1 MSWRDTVQKLFRRQ
15 AAGQVAALSRGASGE
30 ATMPR
35 QIPTT
40 PDSGMSGAYMQ
51 LATMLSVDTDL
62 MLRFADY
69 ENMDDYGEISCL
81 TMDSPITVLE
91 KDGVR
96 DVPIGELARRA
107 EPFVVM
113 SVDLAR
119 KRIVPTW
126 ATGARQTGSQ
136 APVFRVTF
144 AQSRAN
150 PGQDRKQWSIR
161 ATAEHLFMLR
171 DGSYK
176 PAAQLLSGD
185 RLMPIS
191 MDYCKEYVRVRDP
204 WASTSSGGTVHRMVH
219 TLVAEELIAKGP
231 IPDSA
236 VVHHKDGNRANPHP
250 GNLEIKLRADHVRD
264 HDVTNRPEVKEK
276 IRRGVQ
282 ATWANLKARKDRAA
296 AMRDARGG
304 SHPDQWRDGAAPRG
318 ILTEEHRKRI
328 AAAHTIPLAHDV
340 VEAALRTSLT
350 MREAHRK
357 LGVSAST
364 LARRMLSG
372 GLSAD
377 LLGTS
382 VQTLTVED
390 AAYENHVVVSVEPDG
405 FADVYDVEVPEYH
418 NFVCNG
424 VVVHNCAL
432 DIYADDA
439 TVVDTVHGKTIWGTS
454 KDKVIRDI
462 INDLLDRRLHIEDE
476 IWTAIR
482 TLCKYGNLYAE
493 VVANE
498 KGVLGLNWLPPPTVR
513 RIVDQRGTLV
523 GFVQDPSGAFAF
535 NLTTQ
540 EDLDRLRQQQGTNGA
555 VFFSPWEVVHW
566 RLRGKQMR
574 ALYGFS
580 ILDSSRWVWKRLLML
595 EDSSLVC
602 KLTKAPARFAFY
614 IDTGEIPPRE
624 ARAVVDDVRRR
635 YKKKRIM
642 DPATGKLDFR
652 FNPLC
657 LSLDTRIPLL
667 NGTTRSLRDLIMD
680 HEAGMQNYVY
690 SMDPE
695 TKCVKPG
702 TISWA
707 GVTRRDARV
716 VRVTLDNCRS
726 EVVTPD
732 HQFLMRDG
740 TYKQAQI
747 LEPGDSVMPLYRGI
761 TAQGYEY
768 AVNQDHRE
776 RGSDKW
782 KSLVSVHRMVAEH
795 FHGDLTDRQVHHIDD
810 RKRNNYPEN
819 LDVLTPE
826 EHGVRHA
833 GAFAG
838 RMRQWAQ
845 ENPGVISMRNRE
857 RNSGQHIIAYNRS
870 PKHKADNAIRSEK
883 ISIKYPD
890 GLLPELRRL
899 VQENAALKISDAVIA
914 IRALPV
920 HEEFRALNANR
931 KKVAFDLYHVRT
943 LIHRAG
949 HRDWQDFCA
958 AATVNHKV
966 ASVEWLDG
974 TMDTGCITVDGW
986 HNFAVDAGVF
996 VKNSQDEDIF
1006 IPTRAG
1012 KDATRV
1018 EVLSGPDY
1026 DDTGVLGYFLKKLFS
1041 SLRIPPQYIGG
1052 TEVTNRAAL
1061 TQEDVQFAK
1070 LELRIQREFITGL
1083 RQVVRVHLAALN
1095 IDPDSVQWNLEMPA
1109 PSSIFEMQQV
1119 EVWNARAGL
1128 AAALQPFFTAPWIMA
1143 NIFHMS
1149 DEDALFA
1156 AEAKTHEA
1164 EAQALGQASI
1174 QAEIIRQFPELGPEG
1189 ALALGAPITGQSG
1202 LMGQPGQPGQEQMP
1216 QESIKRIE
1224 RALHQ
1229 LQESN
1234 DRVTRSVERT
1244 DSAVFRIGQRFRAI
1258 SQTNQS
1264 NHSRH
1269 ESQAR

>member
-69 ENMDDYGEISCL
+69 ENMDDY
-81 TMDSPITVLE
+81 
-91 KDGVR
+91 
-96 DVPIGELARRA
+96 
-107 EPFVVM
+107 
-113 SVDLAR
+113 
-119 KRIVPTW
+119 
-126 ATGARQTGSQ
+126 
-136 APVFRVTF
+136 
-144 AQSRAN
+144 
-150 PGQDRKQWSIR
+150 
-161 ATAEHLFMLR
+161 
-171 DGSYK
+171 
-176 PAAQLLSGD
+176 
-185 RLMPIS
+185 
-191 MDYCKEYVRVRDP
+191 
-204 WASTSSGGTVHRMVH
+204 
-219 TLVAEELIAKGP
+219 
-231 IPDSA
+231 
-236 VVHHKDGNRANPHP
+236 
-250 GNLEIKLRADHVRD
+250 
-264 HDVTNRPEVKEK
+264 PEV
-276 IRRGVQ
+276 
-282 ATWANLKARKDRAA
+282 
-296 AMRDARGG
+296 
-304 SHPDQWRDGAAPRG
+304 
-318 ILTEEHRKRI
+318 
-328 AAAHTIPLAHDV
+328 
-340 VEAALRTSLT
+340 
-350 MREAHRK
+350 
-357 LGVSAST
+357 SA
-364 LARRMLSG
+364 
-372 GLSAD
+372 
-377 LLGTS
+377 
-382 VQTLTVED
+382 
-390 AAYENHVVVSVEPDG
+390 
-405 FADVYDVEVPEYH
+405 
-418 NFVCNG
+418 
-424 VVVHNCAL
+424 AL

-439 TVVDTVHGKTIWGTS
+439 TVADTVHEATIWGAS

-482 TLCKYGNLYAE
+482 TLCKYGNLYCMPEGTRVWTEHGPRAIETVEPGTRVIGYRNGRKALVPVAKRLDNGTREIFRVRTRHREFLATADHPVLVDRGDGKTEWVRVGDLRVVRWPASGKRKRGNINQSKTPRLVIATAAHDAKHVPVWSDLYEKEVRPKQRSVGGNVFNEFVLPERMEPWLCQLLGFLWGDGGLGTERMDVSNSTVWYARGVYQDRNDCYDDLLRRLHLDPNTTDDGTLTQVHSVLFKCFLLSLGWHNGAGVKRLPGWLGKLPREHRQAFLDGFMDADGWVSKPATWKDKAYHYEIANVELARDLKNLIDGLGYRSGNLRMRTRREPIIKGKQVKRVREAATLTFSRHEFQQDFVSESLVEITPAGTAHVYDLEIADSAHNFVAEGVVVHNCE

-498 KGVLGLNWLPPPTVR
+498 KGVLGLNWLPPPTMR

-580 ILDSSRWVWKRLLML
+580 LLDSSRWVWKRLLML

-652 FNPLC
+652 FNPL
-657 LSLDTRIPLL
+657 
-667 NGTTRSLRDLIMD
+667 
-680 HEAGMQNYVY
+680 
-690 SMDPE
+690 
-695 TKCVKPG
+695 
-702 TISWA
+702 
-707 GVTRRDARV
+707 
-716 VRVTLDNCRS
+716 
-726 EVVTPD
+726 
-732 HQFLMRDG
+732 
-740 TYKQAQI
+740 
-747 LEPGDSVMPLYRGI
+747 
-761 TAQGYEY
+761 
-768 AVNQDHRE
+768 
-776 RGSDKW
+776 
-782 KSLVSVHRMVAEH
+782 
-795 FHGDLTDRQVHHIDD
+795 
-810 RKRNNYPEN
+810 
-819 LDVLTPE
+819 
-826 EHGVRHA
+826 
-833 GAFAG
+833 
-838 RMRQWAQ
+838 
-845 ENPGVISMRNRE
+845 
-857 RNSGQHIIAYNRS
+857 
-870 PKHKADNAIRSEK
+870 
-883 ISIKYPD
+883 
-890 GLLPELRRL
+890 
-899 VQENAALKISDAVIA
+899 
-914 IRALPV
+914 
-920 HEEFRALNANR
+920 
-931 KKVAFDLYHVRT
+931 
-943 LIHRAG
+943 
-949 HRDWQDFCA
+949 
-958 AATVNHKV
+958 
-966 ASVEWLDG
+966 
-974 TMDTGCITVDGW
+974 
-986 HNFAVDAGVF
+986 
-996 VKNSQDEDIF
+996 SQDEDIF

-1061 TQEDVQFAK
+1061 TQEDVQFAR
-1070 LELRIQREFITGL
+1070 LEMRIQREFITGL

-1095 IDPDSVQWNLEMPA
+1095 IDPDSVKWALKMPA

-1156 AEAKTHEA
+1156 AEAKAHEA
-1164 EAQALGQASI
+1164 EAQALAQASV
-1174 QAEIIRQFPELGPEG
+1174 QAEIMRQFPELGPEG
-1189 ALALGAPITGQSG
+1189 ALALGAPVTGQSG
-1202 LMGQPGQPGQEQMP
+1202 LMGQPGQPGQEQVP

-1224 RALHQ
+1224 KALHQ

-1244 DSAVFRIGQRFRAI
+1244 DSAVFRIGQRFRAL
-1258 SQTNQS
+1258 SQTNQ
-1264 NHSRH
+1264 SRH

>member
-1 MSWRDTVQKLFRRQ
+1 
-15 AAGQVAALSRGASGE
+15 
-30 ATMPR
+30 
-35 QIPTT
+35 
-40 PDSGMSGAYMQ
+40 
-51 LATMLSVDTDL
+51 
-62 MLRFADY
+62 
-69 ENMDDYGEISCL
+69 
-81 TMDSPITVLE
+81 
-91 KDGVR
+91 
-96 DVPIGELARRA
+96 
-107 EPFVVM
+107 
-113 SVDLAR
+113 
-119 KRIVPTW
+119 
-126 ATGARQTGSQ
+126 
-136 APVFRVTF
+136 
-144 AQSRAN
+144 
-150 PGQDRKQWSIR
+150 
-161 ATAEHLFMLR
+161 
-171 DGSYK
+171 
-176 PAAQLLSGD
+176 
-185 RLMPIS
+185 
-191 MDYCKEYVRVRDP
+191 
-204 WASTSSGGTVHRMVH
+204 
-219 TLVAEELIAKGP
+219 
-231 IPDSA
+231 
-236 VVHHKDGNRANPHP
+236 
-250 GNLEIKLRADHVRD
+250 
-264 HDVTNRPEVKEK
+264 
-276 IRRGVQ
+276 
-282 ATWANLKARKDRAA
+282 
-296 AMRDARGG
+296 
-304 SHPDQWRDGAAPRG
+304 
-318 ILTEEHRKRI
+318 
-328 AAAHTIPLAHDV
+328 
-340 VEAALRTSLT
+340 
-350 MREAHRK
+350 
-357 LGVSAST
+357 
-364 LARRMLSG
+364 
-372 GLSAD
+372 
-377 LLGTS
+377 
-382 VQTLTVED
+382 
-390 AAYENHVVVSVEPDG
+390 
-405 FADVYDVEVPEYH
+405 
-418 NFVCNG
+418 
-424 VVVHNCAL
+424 
-432 DIYADDA
+432 
-439 TVVDTVHGKTIWGTS
+439 
-454 KDKVIRDI
+454 
-462 INDLLDRRLHIEDE
+462 
-476 IWTAIR
+476 
-482 TLCKYGNLYAE
+482 

-498 KGVLGLNWLPPPTVR
+498 KGVLGLNWLPAPTMR

-523 GFVQDPSGAFAF
+523 GFVQDPTGSFAF
-535 NLTTQ
+535 SLNTQ

-580 ILDSSRWVWKRLLML
+580 LLDSSRWVWKRLLML

-667 NGTTRSLRDLIMD
+667 NGTTRSLRELIMD
-680 HEAGMQNYVY
+680 HEAGVQNYVY

-695 TKCVKPG
+695 TKRVKPG

-707 GVTRRDARV
+707 GVTRRDAKV

-740 TYKQAQI
+740 TYKQAQL

-761 TAQGYEY
+761 NAQGYEY
-768 AVNQDHRE
+768 AVHQDHRE
-776 RGSDKW
+776 RGPDKW
-782 KSLVSVHRMVAEH
+782 KSLVPTHRMVAEH

-819 LDVLTPE
+819 LEPLVPE
-826 EHGVRHA
+826 EHNTRHSGEKA
-833 GAFAG
+833 RRLRRWNKSAAHSEQTS
-838 RMRQWAQ
+838 RY
-845 ENPGVISMRNRE
+845 NRLYDK
-857 RNSGQHIIAYNRS
+857 GQNIIAYNRS
-870 PKHKADNAIRSEK
+870 PQHEADNAIRSEK

-931 KKVAFDLYHVRT
+931 KKVEFDLYHVRA

-949 HRDWQDFCA
+949 HPDWQDFCA
-958 AATVNHKV
+958 ASTVNHKV

-1061 TQEDVQFAK
+1061 TQEDVQFAR
-1070 LELRIQREFITGL
+1070 LEMRIQREFITGL

-1095 IDPDSVQWNLEMPA
+1095 IDPDSVKWSLKMPA

-1174 QAEIIRQFPELGPEG
+1174 QAEIVRQFPELGPDG
-1189 ALALGAPITGQSG
+1189 ALALGAPVTGQSG
-1202 LMGQPGQPGQEQMP
+1202 LTAQPGQEQMP

-1224 RALHQ
+1224 KALHQ

-1244 DSAVFRIGQRFRAI
+1244 DSAVYRIGQRFRAI

-1264 NHSRH
+1264 RH